1 MQDRL
6 DKRPIMSSPYLN
18 FDPSILNPAGS
29 PQFIIPEGQ
38 GEHRGKME
46 MAFFTIGS
54 SVSIGG
60 LIGGANGLIAGMKE
74 TRNLPPKVRYSQL
87 LNFVGKRGS
96 SSAQSFGGIAL
107 MFALYDTVLSYGR
120 DVDDELNIV
129 GSGLLTGVTYSAP
142 HGLKRM
148 AKGGFIGLAL
158 TLSYLAYTRREL
170 FASLR
175 FEDKTKNY

>member
-1 MQDRL
+1 
-6 DKRPIMSSPYLN
+6 
-18 FDPSILNPAGS
+18 
-29 PQFIIPEGQ
+29 
-38 GEHRGKME
+38 
-46 MAFFTIGS
+46 
-54 SVSIGG
+54 
-60 LIGGANGLIAGMKE
+60 
-74 TRNLPPKVRYSQL
+74 
-87 LNFVGKRGS
+87 
-96 SSAQSFGGIAL
+96 

-158 TLSYLAYTRREL
+158 TLTYLAYTRREL

-175 FEDKTKNY
+175 FEDKTKNYWNTNIISLSLSLSSFVHSLACSMLKTNTLKSVELLLLTQ